1 MCKNIKDIEVIE
13 PEILTINSNKN
24 MKTIQTSKDK
34 LWEDESGLKIPYNR
48 ITKTEKLI
56 ERSVTKIYKSWNS
69 SREALIKLKKEV
81 SDLCEQ
87 CYQADMKSKG
97 VDPSDRKGGY
107 SMFCFNRTIK
117 VERSVHGNPTYDEA
131 TIEAAKIKFDQ
142 YMSENVTGAEEFVK
156 DMIIDAFESRNG
168 QLDKNRINKLISYK
182 SRSKNSLFIAACD
195 LLSTA
200 PRYASSSI
208 YYRVWIKDEDGKYQ
222 NLEIQFSSL

>member
-1 MCKNIKDIEVIE
+1 
-13 PEILTINSNKN
+13 
-24 MKTIQTSKDK
+24 MKTIQTSKDN

-56 ERSVTKIYKSWNS
+56 ERSVAKIYKAWQSEHE
-69 SREALIKLKKEV
+69 RLVALKQEAAK
-81 SDLCEQ
+81 LCEE

-97 VDPSDRKGGY
+97 VDPSDRKGSY
-107 SMFCFNRTIK
+107 TMYCFNRSIK

-142 YMSENVTGAEEFVK
+142 YMDENVTGAEDFVK

-182 SRSKNSLFIAACD
+182 NRSKNTLFIEACD
-195 LLSTA
+195 LLSQA

-208 YYRVWIKDEDGKYQ
+208 YYRVWAKDENGKYQ
-222 NLEIQFSSL
+222 NIDIQFSSL